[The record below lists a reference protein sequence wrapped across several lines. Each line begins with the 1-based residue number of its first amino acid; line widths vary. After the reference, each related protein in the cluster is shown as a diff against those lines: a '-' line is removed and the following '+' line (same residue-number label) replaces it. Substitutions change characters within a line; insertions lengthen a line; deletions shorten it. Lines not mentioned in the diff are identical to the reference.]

1 MAQKNVTI
9 IIDDMTGK
17 ELADGAGETVSF
29 SLDGVRYELDVD
41 TKSAGRLR
49 SVLAPYIKAGRR
61 LHGTRGVRARRV
73 KTGER
78 PGRRQGLGC
87 VERSRGQRTGPRP
100 RPCRRPVRGRRQLA
114 IRPQAVD

>member
-9 IIDDMTGK
+9 IIDDLTGK
-17 ELADGAGETVSF
+17 QLADGAGETVSF

-61 LHGTRGVRARRV
+61 LHGPRAVRARQV
-73 KTGER
+73 KTVNDPAAVRAWAASNGIE
-78 PGRRQGLGC
+78 
-87 VERSRGQRTGPRP
+87 VNA
-100 RPCRRPVRGRRQLA
+100 RGRVPAHVVAQFEA
-114 IRPQAVD
+114 AGN